1 MEFWCWRLECI
12 WQGPSPVEFA
22 RPPLP
27 RSRQLLEWLCRAS
40 PGNAVLA
47 GSTRDWEPCGITC
60 SPAGM
65 GVLHPTLSIAW
76 DRQALL
82 KHRVQHSSVE
92 MANPLKVK
100 HCKNRWP
107 CCRALARAL
116 GNVFSMGFPA
126 RSGGTAPRAL
136 CQPPTGPTAP
146 SRRGEVL
153 SWGRQEHLKSKSL
166 LESVRKTLKRLSSR
180 TGDSVLQHK
189 QLENTSH

>member
-1 MEFWCWRLECI
+1 MQGKPGECGPCWEHVGLGALWHHLFTCWDGE
-12 WQGPSPVEFA
+12 PS
-22 RPPLP
+22 
-27 RSRQLLEWLCRAS
+27 
-40 PGNAVLA
+40 
-47 GSTRDWEPCGITC
+47 
-60 SPAGM
+60 
-65 GVLHPTLSIAW
+65 PTLSITW

-100 HCKNRWP
+100 HCRNRWP
-107 CCRALARAL
+107 CSRALARAL

-153 SWGRQEHLKSKSL
+153 SWGRQEHLKSKSW